1 MNSAPAF
8 KKTAPLNGK
17 RARACLA
24 PWFAGLSLVL
34 AGVASSMAQTTPAV
48 QIAPGSTQSATPT
61 RQVLPLAA
69 QKSEAKPLWQE
80 LTHPQQH
87 ALKPLAANWATIGE
101 AQKRKWLALSKNYP
115 SLSPAE
121 QQKMHGR
128 MTEWVA
134 LSPQQRTEARLNF
147 AEAKKLLPSEKTAH
161 WEAYQALSAEEKQK
175 LAATAPSKITGA
187 AAPLKPVAPQKLA
200 TVPVTRH
207 GNKSSPEIAATSP
220 LAEQN
225 ASQGRPPVLPAPP
238 AVKNN

>member
-1 MNSAPAF
+1 MNAAPAF
-8 KKTAPLNGK
+8 KMKSNPVL
-17 RARACLA
+17 RSLA
-24 PWFAGLSLVL
+24 PW
-34 AGVASSMAQTTPAV
+34 VASLALALSGAASSWAQTTSAMPSV
-48 QIAPGSTQSATPT
+48 QSSAKPATPT
-61 RQVLPLAA
+61 KPVLPPAA

-80 LTHPQQH
+80 LTPPQQQ
-87 ALKPLAANWATIGE
+87 ALKPLAANWANIGE

-121 QQKMHGR
+121 QQKVHGR

-134 LSPQQRTEARLNF
+134 LSPQQRSEARLNF
-147 AEAKKLLPSEKTAH
+147 AEAKKLSPSEKTAN

-175 LAATAPSKITGA
+175 LAAKAPPKTLGA

-207 GNKSSPEIAATSP
+207 GTKGSPEIAANSP

-225 ASQGRPPVLPAPP
+225 PSQNSSQARPPVVPAP
-238 AVKNN
+238 AVVKNN